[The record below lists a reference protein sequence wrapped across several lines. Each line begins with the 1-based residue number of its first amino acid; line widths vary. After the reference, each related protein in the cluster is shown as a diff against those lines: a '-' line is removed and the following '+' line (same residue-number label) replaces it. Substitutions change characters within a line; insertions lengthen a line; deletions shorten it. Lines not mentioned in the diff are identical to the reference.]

1 MKRSSP
7 PLIAPLPQA
16 GRISSTS
23 RPRRTHRHR
32 SMTFPQK
39 FIAGPITSRAMA
51 ALPFDPDKLGPAE
64 RAVFDRLKARRAAV
78 GAPFSG
84 PYLALMNHPDLTEKI
99 EALGYLLKF
108 EGSLPRDVYQF
119 AVLMVARACRAPF
132 EWIDH
137 VGHARA
143 AGVPDEV
150 IESIRSGRDTQ
161 VESYATAAPVIHA
174 VFSWSDVPEAAQ
186 A

>member
-1 MKRSSP
+1 
-7 PLIAPLPQA
+7 
-16 GRISSTS
+16 
-23 RPRRTHRHR
+23 
-32 SMTFPQK
+32 
-39 FIAGPITSRAMA
+39 MA

-150 IESIRSGRDTQ
+150 IESIRSDRDTQ

-186 A
+186 AQAIARFGVRGFVELVVVTGFYQMFSGINQGFAVAPPAGSPAPF